1 VWRAPLHS
9 GIHAV
14 FIFDERVPFLLLHC
28 YSAIVAR
35 VIFDYLDCDFREEE
49 EEEQVMQSSSQSES
63 LIRVVFSW
71 SIQDVLNRDLY
82 KDRVWLCPFSLF
94 HFSQQ

>member
-1 VWRAPLHS
+1 
-9 GIHAV
+9 
-14 FIFDERVPFLLLHC
+14 
-28 YSAIVAR
+28 VAR
-35 VIFDYLDCDFREEE
+35 VIFDYLDCDFREE

-82 KDRVWLCPFSLF
+82 KDRV
-94 HFSQQ
+94 

>member
-1 VWRAPLHS
+1 
-9 GIHAV
+9 
-14 FIFDERVPFLLLHC
+14 
-28 YSAIVAR
+28 

-82 KDRVWLCPFSLF
+82 KDRV
-94 HFSQQ
+94 